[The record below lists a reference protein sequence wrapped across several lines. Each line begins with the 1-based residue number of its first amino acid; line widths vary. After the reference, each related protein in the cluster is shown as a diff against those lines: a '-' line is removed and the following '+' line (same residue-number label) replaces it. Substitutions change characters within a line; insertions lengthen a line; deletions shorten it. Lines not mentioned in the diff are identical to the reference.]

1 MPKDYYEILGVPKN
15 ASPDEIKRAYR
26 KLAHQHHPDKGG
38 DAEKFKEVNE
48 AYQVLSDPQKRT
60 QYDQFGATFE
70 QARAGGGFTGF
81 EGFRDFSS
89 YADAFDFFRQKGA
102 RKESE
107 FDFNNLG
114 DIFEEVFGGGV
125 SASRTRSRAQRGQD
139 IGIETEIILEEAA
152 KGAEKEFELYK
163 GAICLRCNG
172 SGAEPGSQIKTCS
185 KCKGR
190 GKVEEITRAG
200 FFSFSQ
206 VKVCSA
212 CRGLGKK
219 PEKTCSQCG
228 GDGRT
233 KQYKTIRVT
242 IPAGIQDDQVI
253 SLRSQGEA
261 GLWSNAPGD
270 LYLTVH
276 IKPHKIFERKGDD
289 LYCSLE
295 ISFTQAIL
303 GDKIEIPTLF
313 GQVSLEIPEGV
324 ESGTTIRL
332 KNKGVPHLDSHGSG
346 DMMVKVKIKTPRKLS
361 RTQKNLIEKL
371 KEEGL

>member
-1 MPKDYYEILGVPKN
+1 MPKDYYEILGIPKN

-60 QYDQFGATFE
+60 QYDQFGTTFE
-70 QARAGGGFTGF
+70 QARAGGGFSGF
-81 EGFRDFSS
+81 DGFRDFSS
-89 YADAFDFFRQKGA
+89 FADAFDFFGRSRQG
-102 RKESE
+102 RSE
-107 FDFNNLG
+107 FEFENLG
-114 DIFEEVFGGGV
+114 DIFGEVFGGG
-125 SASRTRSRAQRGQD
+125 ASRRGARHKQRGRD
-139 IGIETEIILEEAA
+139 ISVDSEITLEETV
-152 KGAEKEFELYK
+152 KGVEKEFNLYK
-163 GAICLRCNG
+163 GVICQKCGG

-185 KCKGR
+185 RCKGN
-190 GKVEEITRAG
+190 GQVEETTRAG

-206 VKVCSA
+206 VKVCPE

-219 PEKTCSQCG
+219 PDKVCSQCG

-242 IPAGIQDDQVI
+242 IPAGIQDGQVI
-253 SLRSQGEA
+253 SLRGQGEA
-261 GLWSNAPGD
+261 GLYGSAPGD

-276 IKPHKIFERKGDD
+276 IKPHKIFERKRDD

-295 ISFTQAIL
+295 ISFTQSIL

-313 GQVSLEIPEGV
+313 GQVSLEIPEGI

-346 DMMVKVKIKTPRKLS
+346 DMMVKVKIKTPKKLS